1 MPCGIAGF
9 TFDGPAVQYTQLQL
23 EIKPPENVVMEF
35 LIEPLQ
41 LEFYEQ
47 IIALWRQTSGLCVSA
62 SDSREGLQSYL
73 ERNANCSFMALSP
86 DRRTLWGTLQAG
98 HDRRSGY
105 FYHLAVAGTERRRGI
120 GSALVAAATEALRQQ
135 GLTYIHLLVE
145 TDNPEAVGFWR
156 RVGFDRRDDLVVL
169 SRHLSPE

>member
-1 MPCGIAGF
+1 MEKSEEGSSPGF
-9 TFDGPAVQYTQLQL
+9 TFCGPAVQYWHG
-23 EIKPPENVVMEF
+23 EYESMPENVVMEF

-98 HDRRSGY
+98 HDRRS
-105 FYHLAVAGTERRRGI
+105 V
-120 GSALVAAATEALRQQ
+120 S
-135 GLTYIHLLVE
+135 
-145 TDNPEAVGFWR
+145 
-156 RVGFDRRDDLVVL
+156 
-169 SRHLSPE
+169 